1 MSDSSRRPVAAFIV
15 NPVGVADLDEFREK
29 AAAALAQRDWAE
41 PIWWDALVVRVP
53 GSDGGEIT

>member
-1 MSDSSRRPVAAFIV
+1 
-15 NPVGVADLDEFREK
+15 VADLDEFREK
-29 AAAALAQRDWAE
+29 AAAALEQRGWAE